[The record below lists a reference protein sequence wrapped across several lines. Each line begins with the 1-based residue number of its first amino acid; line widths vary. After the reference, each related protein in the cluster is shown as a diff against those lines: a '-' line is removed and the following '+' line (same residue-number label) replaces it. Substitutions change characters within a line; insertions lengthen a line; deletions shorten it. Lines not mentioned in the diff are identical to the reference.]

1 MSAHAYYIELSQ
13 DEQDYLTSLIKTR
26 TIQAQVVDRA
36 RILLWKS
43 EARPDKSIADSLG
56 ISVNTVRRCISQ
68 YLSAGI
74 NLALFDEERSG
85 RPPEITDDAK
95 AWIISI
101 ACQKP
106 CELGYAAELWTLATL
121 HKHIQNHAEEA
132 GYPRLKTVTKPWLQK
147 YLKKM
152 DIKPFKIKYY
162 LERKDPDFENKM
174 HDVLLVYKQVEM
186 QFDENGNIIIPDDGA
201 MTHTISYDEKP
212 GIQAV
217 CNKYPD
223 HNPTAENGFV
233 RRDYEYVRL
242 GTLSLLAGIDLLTGE
257 AIPLV
262 SMSHKSLD
270 FINFLKILDEKY
282 PEGDTI
288 RLILD
293 NHSAHTSKE
302 TKNYLATLPE
312 GRFVFVFTPTH
323 ASWLNMIESFFS
335 KMTKQMLKGI
345 RVASKEELS
354 ERIYQYFDEIN
365 AEPVVYHWTYKL
377 DEIEADEVQNSKLST
392 V

>member
-1 MSAHAYYIELSQ
+1 MPANTYYIELSS
-13 DEQDYLTSLIKTR
+13 DEDNYLKSIIKNR
-26 TIQAQVVDRA
+26 TMQSQIVDRA
-36 RILLWKS
+36 RMLLWKS
-43 EARPDKSIADSLG
+43 EAQSDKAIADHLG
-56 ISVNTVRRCISQ
+56 VSVNTVRRCIDR
-68 YLSAGI
+68 YLANGL
-74 NLALFDEERSG
+74 NLALFDDERSG
-85 RPPEITDDAK
+85 RPIEITDDAK
-95 AWIISI
+95 AWIVSM

-106 CELGYAAELWTLATL
+106 CELGYAAELWTLAAL
-121 HKHIQNHAEEA
+121 HKHIQDHAEES

-174 HDVLLVYKQVEM
+174 HDVLMVYKQVQM
-186 QFDENGNIIIPDDGA
+186 QFDENGNIIIPENGN
-201 MTHTISYDEKP
+201 MMHTISYDEKP

-217 CNKYPD
+217 SNKYPD
-223 HNPTAENGFV
+223 YNPTKENGFV
-233 RRDYEYVRL
+233 RRDYEYVRK

-262 SMSHKSLD
+262 RESHKSSD
-270 FINFLKILDEKY
+270 FIDFLKILDEKY

-302 TKNYLATLPE
+302 TKMFLATLPAD
-312 GRFVFVFTPTH
+312 RFVFVFTPTH
-323 ASWLNMIESFFS
+323 SSWLNLIESFFS

-345 RVASKEELS
+345 RVSSKEELS
-354 ERIYQYFDEIN
+354 ERIYRYFDEIN
-365 AEPVVYHWTYKL
+365 ADPIVYHWTYKM
-377 DEIEADEVQNSKLST
+377 DEVDVSK
-392 V
+392 

>member
-1 MSAHAYYIELSQ
+1 MPANTYSITLSSE
-13 DEQDYLTSLIKTR
+13 EQDYLKSLIKTR

-43 EARPDKSIADSLG
+43 EAKPDKTIADNLAVA
-56 ISVNTVRRCISQ
+56 VNTVRRCINRYNAS
-68 YLSAGI
+68 GM
-74 NLALFDEERSG
+74 NLALFDDERSG
-85 RPPEITDDAK
+85 RPSEITDDAK
-95 AWIISI
+95 AWVISI
-101 ACQKP
+101 ACRKP
-106 CELGYAAELWTLATL
+106 CDLGYAAELWTLAAL
-121 HKHIQNHAEEA
+121 HKHIQDHAEEA

-162 LERKDPDFENKM
+162 LEKKDPDFENKM
-174 HDVLLVYKQVEM
+174 HGVLLVYKQVEM
-186 QFDENGNIIIPDDGA
+186 QFDENGDIIVPDDGHI
-201 MTHTISYDEKP
+201 THTVSYDEKP

-217 CNKYPD
+217 ANKYPD
-223 HNPTAENGFV
+223 YNPTAENGFV

-262 SMSHKSLD
+262 SESHKSSD
-270 FINFLKILDEKY
+270 FIQFLKILDEKY

-288 RLILD
+288 QLILD

-302 TKNYLATLPE
+302 TRLYLATLPE
-312 GRFVFVFTPTH
+312 DRFVFVFTPTH

-345 RVASKEELS
+345 RVSSKEELS
-354 ERIYQYFDEIN
+354 ERIYRYFDEIN
-365 AEPVVYHWTYKL
+365 SDPIVYHWTYKMDEINL
-377 DEIEADEVQNSKLST
+377 DETEQGNC
-392 V
+392 

>member
-1 MSAHAYYIELSQ
+1 MPAHTYYIELSH

-43 EARPDKSIADSLG
+43 EARSDKSIADSLG
-56 ISVNTVRRCISQ
+56 ISINTVRRCVNQ
-68 YLSAGI
+68 YLSNGI
-74 NLALFDEERSG
+74 DLALFDEERSG

-95 AWIISI
+95 AWIVSI
-101 ACQKP
+101 TCQKP
-106 CELGYAAELWTLATL
+106 CELGYAAELWTLSAL
-121 HKHIQNHAEEA
+121 HKHIQTYAEQA

-174 HDVLLVYKQVEM
+174 HEVLLVYKQVEM
-186 QFDENGNIIIPDDGA
+186 QFDENGSIIIPEDGHI
-201 MTHTISYDEKP
+201 THTISYDEKP
-212 GIQAV
+212 GIQAIA
-217 CNKYPD
+217 NKYPD
-223 HNPTAENGFV
+223 HNPTEENGFL
-233 RRDYEYVRL
+233 RRDYEYVRK

-257 AIPLV
+257 AIPLI
-262 SMSHKSLD
+262 SESHKSSD
-270 FINFLKILDEKY
+270 FINFLKILDAKY
-282 PEGDTI
+282 PEGDSI

-302 TKNYLATLPE
+302 TKRYLATLPE

-323 ASWLNMIESFFS
+323 SSWLNMIESFFS

-345 RVASKEELS
+345 RVASKEELA
-354 ERIYQYFDEIN
+354 ERIYKYFDEIN
-365 AEPVVYHWTYKL
+365 AEPVVYHWTYKM
-377 DEIEADEVQNSKLST
+377 DEIEPVKVQN
-392 V
+392 